1 MKQRIVFVTFMSL
14 SLQSLQALTAVA
26 ETGSYAGAARQLGL
40 TPPGVSQHVHGMEKC
55 YSVTLFTRDS
65 GKLVPTP
72 LCEQICDASERM
84 LVEKTAVERM
94 LSRNGSLKNGCLS
107 VGLGNGRSGMSLVS
121 AFSKR
126 YPNVSLNVTTGS
138 FQTIMRAVLNHSV
151 DVGVLPET
159 PKDSRFRRVELLAA
173 QVVAIAHPESQIA
186 RYQTLTA
193 ADLMKERLIFRA
205 EGSSTQKVVNRFFLD
220 QGMTPTACLTLD
232 QRDGVYEAV
241 ANGLGVGF
249 VWRIGSR
256 GNDDVVPI
264 FLAGA
269 RTTST
274 NVVFAPVDRRLQTLD
289 AFFRLAGGVS

>member
-1 MKQRIVFVTFMSL
+1 MSL
-14 SLQSLQALTAVA
+14 SLQSLQALAAVA

-40 TPPGVSQHVHGMEKC
+40 TPPGVSQHVHSMEKS
-55 YSVTLFTRDS
+55 YSVTLFSRDK

-72 LCEQICDASERM
+72 LCEQICDAAERM
-84 LVEKTAVERM
+84 LVEKTSVERM
-94 LSRNGSLKNGCLS
+94 LSHNGSLKNGCLS

-121 AFSKR
+121 TFSKQ
-126 YPNVSLNVTTGS
+126 YPSVSLNVTTGS

-151 DVGVLPET
+151 DVGILPEI
-159 PKDSRFRRVELLAA
+159 PKDNRFRRVELLAA
-173 QVVAIAHPESQIA
+173 QVVAIAHPESQLA
-186 RYQTLTA
+186 RHQSLTA

-205 EGSSTQKVVNRFFLD
+205 DGSSTQKVVNRFFLD
-220 QGMTPTACLTLD
+220 QGLSPTATLTLD

-256 GNDDVVPI
+256 RDEDVVLI
-264 FLAGA
+264 SLNGA

-274 NVVFAPVDRRLQTLD
+274 NVVFAPVGRKLQTLD
-289 AFFRLAGGVS
+289 ALFSLADGVR